1 MIFVTMEGGG
11 GKGRE
16 GKERTVLATQKA
28 TVLVRLFGRPFYIPR
43 LSPLSVPQ
51 S

>member
-1 MIFVTMEGGG
+1 MIFLTVEGGG

-16 GKERTVLATQKA
+16 GKERTVPAAQKV
-28 TVLVRLFGRPFYIPR
+28 TVLVRLLGRPFYIPR